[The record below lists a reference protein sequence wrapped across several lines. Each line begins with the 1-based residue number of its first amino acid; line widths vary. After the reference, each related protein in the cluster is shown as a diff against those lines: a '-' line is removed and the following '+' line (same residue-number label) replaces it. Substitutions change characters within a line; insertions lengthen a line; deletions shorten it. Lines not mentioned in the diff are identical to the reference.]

1 MISIRILSQR
11 LVLAMAASFFAAGMS
26 WAQTPTQS
34 EPRVVLKGY
43 DAVAYFTDNKAMK
56 GTPTNTYEWDEGRYQ
71 FSSAKNKQKFSEN
84 PDRYAPQF
92 AGFCTAGM
100 ANGRKAEANPEIFM
114 VVNGKLY
121 TFASLKARDA
131 ALADPGLFARAAKN
145 WEGKK

>member
-1 MISIRILSQR
+1 MNSVRNFSQR
-11 LVLAMAASFFAAGMS
+11 LVLAIAANALVAGMS
-26 WAQTPTQS
+26 LAQTPTPS

-43 DAVAYFTDNKAMK
+43 DSVAYFTDNKAVK

-71 FSSAKNKQKFSEN
+71 FSSAKNRETFSAN

-92 AGFCTAGM
+92 PGFCTAAM
-100 ANGRKAEANPEIFM
+100 SKGRKAEANPEIFL

-131 ALADPGLFARAAKN
+131 ALADPGLFARAANSWK
-145 WEGKK
+145 EHK